1 MTCRNTVK
9 LASASALWSEL
20 RQCRWKEGTALEQ
33 DAIRPRRRPCPD
45 RGRAAAAQAITVGA
59 TSSTSDAPIYIA
71 DKKGYFRAEGLEV
84 KVANFR
90 SAADMVAPLGA
101 GQIEAGAGSAS
112 AGLYNAVARGI
123 RIKIVADKASSPPG
137 YGGTKI
143 LVRKDHV
150 ESGRYR
156 ELTDLKGMKF
166 AMNAPGVSNTSTL
179 NTLLKSAGLKYSD
192 VETVDMPLP
201 DHVAALK
208 NKSVDAAA
216 SVEPGPALA
225 VRNGDAVVI
234 KSDDEILPNHQIAVL
249 LYAEE
254 FALKRPA
261 AARSFMRAYLRA
273 VRFYNGALADG
284 RLGGPN
290 ADEVIAILS
299 EATPI
304 KSREIYKLIT
314 PTGMNPD
321 GRVNKA
327 SLAHDLAFYA
337 EQGLVK
343 GAVDLDDA
351 VDGSFVEAA
360 LQELGPYR
368 R

>member
-1 MTCRNTVK
+1 M
-9 LASASALWSEL
+9 
-20 RQCRWKEGTALEQ
+20 KETLFGLVVVSGLVA
-33 DAIRPRRRPCPD
+33 AAP
-45 RGRAAAAQAITVGA
+45 AAAQAITVGA
-59 TSSTSDAPIYIA
+59 TSSTSDAPIFIA

-90 SAADMVAPLGA
+90 SAGDMVAPLGA

-156 ELTDLKGMKF
+156 DLKDLKGMKF

-261 AARSFMRAYLRA
+261 EAKSFMRAYLRA

-304 KSREIYKLIT
+304 KSREIYQLIT

-327 SLAHDLAFYA
+327 SLAYDLAFYT

-343 GAVDLDDA
+343 GAVNLDDA

-360 LQELGPYR
+360 LNELGPYR
-368 R
+368 Q